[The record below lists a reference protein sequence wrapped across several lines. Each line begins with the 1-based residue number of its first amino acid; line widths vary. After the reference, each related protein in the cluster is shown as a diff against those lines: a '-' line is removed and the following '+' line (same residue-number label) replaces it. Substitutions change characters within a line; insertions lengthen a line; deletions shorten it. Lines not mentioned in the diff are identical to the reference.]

1 MVIAGL
7 MADGVTEIANPH
19 LIDRGYDDLIGKLR
33 SLGAYIDRREVFPES
48 TPVTVNARS

>member
-48 TPVTVNARS
+48 TPVTVHARS